1 MLSAPLYDSLQD
13 LGLRGTARALRR
25 QLEQPLQQ
33 ELQFDERLAL
43 LIDAEQNERVSYRY
57 AQRLRWA
64 KLPQPDASIEGLD
77 TVCPRGLDRSLL
89 QRLVRLQWID
99 QKLNLLITGPTGVG
113 KSYLASALAH
123 QACRQEISVR
133 CLRLPRLIEELARA
147 DAQRKK
153 SAMFRRLAK
162 VQLLMLDD
170 FGLNPLTD
178 AEQRDLLELLDDRY
192 DKASTLV
199 TSQHPIE
206 RWHAYLGDPTLADA
220 ILDRLIH
227 NAHRIQLSG
236 DSMRARRA
244 ESRLP
249 KSPVKEPANPA
260 TD

>member
-1 MLSAPLYDSLQD
+1 MLSAPMIDSLQD
-13 LGLRGTARALRR
+13 LGLRGMARALRR
-25 QLEQPLQQ
+25 QLEQPLQH
-33 ELQFDERLAL
+33 ELPFEERLAL
-43 LIDAEQNERVSYRY
+43 LIDAEQNERISYRY

-64 KLPQPDASIEGLD
+64 KLPQPDASIEGID
-77 TVCPRGLDRSLL
+77 SACPRGLDRRLL
-89 QRLVRLQWID
+89 QRLSRLEWID

-123 QACRQEISVR
+123 QACQQEFSVR

-147 DAQRKK
+147 EAQRKK
-153 SAMFRRLAK
+153 SALFRQLAK

-170 FGLNPLTD
+170 FGLTPLTD
-178 AEQRDLLELLDDRY
+178 GQQRDLLELLDDRY

-199 TSQHPIE
+199 TSQLPID

-227 NAHRIQLSG
+227 NAHRIPLSG

-244 ESRLP
+244 VN
-249 KSPVKEPANPA
+249 PVPNPPRKETPAHT